1 MISTV
6 MFSGGAASYIA
17 AKRWRVYGSASGLQ
31 DDRPHGDAPTWRMEE
46 EVNFDVKSY
55 CERMA
60 KARPERFE
68 CMVEY
73 LPLCV
78 CRDIVAGLVLWSN
91 DNSRGGWGFIG
102 PLADELG
109 ITAVTTARSGTRNL
123 LEATFAAVCMVLEA
137 KNGRK

>member
-1 MISTV
+1 M
-6 MFSGGAASYIA
+6 
-17 AKRWRVYGSASGLQ
+17 
-31 DDRPHGDAPTWRMEE
+31 
-46 EVNFDVKSY
+46 NFDVKSY

-102 PLADELG
+102 PLADELNVKWFDLFESLG
-109 ITAVTTARSGTRNL
+109 KAEYPGVSNTL
-123 LEATFAAVCMVLEA
+123 LEATFAAVCEKLEA
-137 KNGRK
+137 AKEEAV